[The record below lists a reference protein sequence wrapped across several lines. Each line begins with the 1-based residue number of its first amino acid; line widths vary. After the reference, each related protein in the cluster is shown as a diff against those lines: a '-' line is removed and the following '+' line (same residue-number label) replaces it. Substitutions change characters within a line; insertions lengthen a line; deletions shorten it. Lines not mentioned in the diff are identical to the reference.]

1 MADNMKTELI
11 SADHTNTIPH
21 ALDVLRNGG
30 IIAFPTDTV
39 YGLAAPIDNKE
50 SIDRLYVA
58 KGRNNTKAIAVLLGD
73 PDQLDQVAI
82 GLSDEAHKIAKH
94 FWPGPLTLVV
104 PRHPALPEILAPL
117 PTIGVRIPDHP
128 VALALL
134 RAAGPLAVTSANIS
148 GQENTMTAKQVLKQ
162 LKGRI
167 HMVIDGGRTPGGVP
181 STVIDCTTP
190 EPVLLREGPI
200 SLKQI
205 KKISK

>member
-1 MADNMKTELI
+1 MKTERI
-11 SADHTNTIPH
+11 SADHPNAIQH
-21 ALDVLRNGG
+21 AIDVLRNGG

-39 YGLAAPIDNKE
+39 YGLAAPIDNE
-50 SIDRLYVA
+50 DSIDRLYVA

-82 GLSDEAHKIAKH
+82 NLSDSAKKIGQH

-134 RAAGPLAVTSANIS
+134 NATGPLAVTSANLS
-148 GQENTMTAKQVLKQ
+148 GHTNAMTAKQVLKQ
-162 LKGRI
+162 LKGRF
-167 HMVIDGGRTPGGVP
+167 HLLIDGGHTPGGVP

-190 EPVLLREGPI
+190 NPEILREGPI
-200 SLKQI
+200 SFKQI
-205 KKISK
+205 KEILD

>member
-1 MADNMKTELI
+1 MKTERI
-11 SADHTNTIPH
+11 SADHPNAIQH
-21 ALDVLRNGG
+21 AIDVLRNGG

-39 YGLAAPIDNKE
+39 YGLAAPIDNE
-50 SIDRLYVA
+50 DSIDRLYVA

-82 GLSDEAHKIAKH
+82 NLSDSAKKIGQH

-104 PRHPALPEILAPL
+104 PRHPTLPEILAPL

-134 RAAGPLAVTSANIS
+134 NATGPLAVTSANLS
-148 GQENTMTAKQVLKQ
+148 GHTNAMTAKQVLKQ
-162 LKGRI
+162 LKGRF
-167 HMVIDGGRTPGGVP
+167 HLLIDGGRTPGGVP

-190 EPVLLREGPI
+190 NPEILREGPI
-200 SLKQI
+200 SFKQI
-205 KKISK
+205 KEILD